1 MSIFL
6 KCATIRIGDVMIEV
20 IDKDSDVKMMALL
33 LCGILYGE
41 CRYVIFAI
49 RRDKIDANLFVS
61 KLVKNS
67 NGYVIDTDFQN
78 GEKEVM
84 DSVVQRLLNHESREK
99 IKENGF
105 LILDDISLE
114 GTQYYDVEKCYVSSV
129 PLICIKELMKYYSF
143 IRESLF
149 EQPILDVQEDKRIF
163 NEGFFS
169 NIILILFGIIVI
181 IFCVFVLIKIFI
193 K

>member
-6 KCATIRIGDVMIEV
+6 KCATIRIGDDMIEV

-41 CRYVIFAI
+41 CMYVIFAI

-84 DSVVQRLLNHESREK
+84 DSVVKRLLNHDAKEK
-99 IKENGF
+99 FEEDGF
-105 LILDDISLE
+105 SILDDISLE
-114 GTQYYDVEKCYVSSV
+114 GTQYYDINSCYVSSV
-129 PLICIKELMKYYSF
+129 PLIRIKEMMKYYSF
-143 IRESLF
+143 IRENLF
-149 EQPILDVQEDKRIF
+149 EQPILDVKEDKRIF

-169 NIILILFGIIVI
+169 NILLILFGILVIV
-181 IFCVFVLIKIFI
+181 FCVFVLIKTFV